1 MKAVELRKKG
11 EEELKKTVHEL
22 KSKLSD
28 IRFKFS
34 SNRPKNVK
42 DISNMKKEIARILT
56 IINENKNIKK

>member
-1 MKAVELRKKG
+1 MKPAELRKKNEG
-11 EEELKKTVHEL
+11 ELKKTVHEL

-56 IINENKNIKK
+56 IIKKQSK